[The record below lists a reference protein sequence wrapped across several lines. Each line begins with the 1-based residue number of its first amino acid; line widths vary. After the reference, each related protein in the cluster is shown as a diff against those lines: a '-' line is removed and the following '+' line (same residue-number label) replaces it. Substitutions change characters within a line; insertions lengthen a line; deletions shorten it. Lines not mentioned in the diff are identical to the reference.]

1 MLKSS
6 NGVVVVMAAAVASMV
21 AGCSGPS
28 GPSGPIGPTSP
39 GPTVQ
44 VHEDCPR
51 LGCGLNGS
59 WLGENLPFRDL
70 DRGPDR
76 RSPQGRQANQAHLVI
91 ESFKKKNGDELGID
105 VDGDDLVGL
114 ERGDHELRGEKL
126 IGTVITLAPDAS
138 RKASGH
144 PEKYFLHID
153 DVTSTGFWT
162 ESCTFDPARRCTA
175 ADLAPLYTINFVK
188 EGGNEKGNLCDPLIA
203 PGEAVQGRVIIFRGD
218 QYREP
223 PPGAFRRPG
232 LYRGPGYVVAS
243 DPASTWFNVACE
255 GTAIA
260 KLHLLRHTA
269 ASVFDPRPEVVATGP
284 IVHPPRTTRISE
296 RQTLL
301 KMLTADYCGIG
312 FPFTENGHPL
322 SYTFQQ
328 PWQPL
333 FPRTDGSAVPFRG
346 IDNASLDALWNQD
359 GAVCLAVPRLSDT
372 VARTRLEN
380 RIRTWCPAGARQA
393 PGIEDLARPD
403 LFAGAIGSV
412 RRCGPGVTL
421 DRWNL
426 DLATWTHSY
435 AVSANPRPFQVVDSP

>member
-6 NGVVVVMAAAVASMV
+6 NCVVVVAMVV
-21 AGCSGPS
+21 AGCSAPGGPS
-28 GPSGPIGPTSP
+28 GPSGPTPP
-39 GPTVQ
+39 GPTAQ

-59 WLGENLPFRDL
+59 WLGENLPFREL

-76 RSPQGRQANQAHLVI
+76 RSPEGRQANQAHLVI
-91 ESFKKKNGDELGID
+91 ESFKKKNGDDLGID
-105 VDGDDLVGL
+105 VDGDDLVGI
-114 ERGDHELRGEKL
+114 ERGGQELRGEKL

-153 DVTSTGFWT
+153 GVTSTGFWT
-162 ESCTFDPARRCTA
+162 ESCTFDPARRCGA
-175 ADLAPLYTINFVK
+175 ADLVPLYTINFVK
-188 EGGNEKGNLCDPLIA
+188 EGGNEKGSLCDPLIA

-218 QYREP
+218 QYSEP

-232 LYRGPGYVVAS
+232 YRGPGYVVAS

-269 ASVFDPRPEVVATGP
+269 AGA
-284 IVHPPRTTRISE
+284 PRTTRISE

-333 FPRTDGSAVPFRG
+333 FPRTNGSAVPFRG

-372 VARTRLEN
+372 VARARLEN
-380 RIRTWCPAGARQA
+380 RIRRWCPAGARPG
-393 PGIEDLARPD
+393 PGIEDLTRPD

-435 AVSANPRPFQVVDSP
+435 AVSANPRPFQVIDP